1 MAAGHPERQAHACR
15 SAQRAR
21 RSRAAAAA
29 AQVVVV
35 PPTWRPRPACRRRA
49 GRCACS
55 PRRSRSWQGEG
66 PGRQG
71 SAGQAGVQALWGGAG
86 QKSSRGLE
94 CTGGGSQA
102 GNVRRSCQAAAGGR
116 LGTGRA
122 LRAAVGAA
130 RTCGAPPRRPPGAR
144 APAGGRGRGPPV
156 VGGWEDRK
164 GAEEG
169 GQAWRGALA
178 RHRQGGSRKS
188 NRHPAEPPAPQ
199 PPPAGH
205 LCGAARLRLQRGL
218 LLPQLLG
225 LAGGLG
231 AAGGRGGG
239 SGVTQGGTGVVGSM
253 WAAGRGSKQ
262 AAEAAAGMMQAG
274 IWP

>member
-1 MAAGHPERQAHACR
+1 MPGAAGQQRQRRKWLLCRPPGGLGLHAGGGLGD
-15 SAQRAR
+15 ALALLDDL
-21 RSRAAAAA
+21 
-29 AQVVVV
+29 
-35 PPTWRPRPACRRRA
+35 
-49 GRCACS
+49 
-55 PRRSRSWQGEG
+55 G
-66 PGRQG
+66 PGRGRGQG
-71 SAGQAGVQALWGGAG
+71 GKGARGRQVCKHCGAG
-86 QKSSRGLE
+86 RGRKAAFMHRGRLPGRQREAQLSS
-94 CTGGGSQA
+94 GS
-102 GNVRRSCQAAAGGR
+102 RGR

-262 AAEAAAGMMQAG
+262 AAEELQA
-274 IWP
+274 